1 MMNILKLLIT
11 SMLILALNSIPAFSA
26 ETRTYGEL
34 LYNLEIV
41 YGLDEGLEE
50 AKDITRSEMV
60 VLLVRMLVGE
70 SGFSSYVLPE
80 VPSFNDVPTNHWA
93 YTEIEIAKQIGITS
107 GLDDGSFGIDSP
119 VTYVQTCLFLARALH
134 YDTSTMSYNNSV
146 YLIREATGLTLNS
159 NVGPY
164 VALKRGQVF
173 ELISHALSKNIKD
186 TNQLFISS
194 LPIEGEQENQFL
206 IDYPDATQSYVSDA
220 YSKNN
225 EDLLSFENGYQYS
238 SYDLYAKSLAL
249 IERYPQILEMEIL
262 GYSTDERPIYVIRMT
277 NPINESSGNSYID
290 KMHLFVDAGVHARE
304 TYNPFL
310 VLRIIEDYA
319 KDYYNNTTIPSVN
332 INAILQNNV
341 IHFMPLLN
349 PDGFDI
355 VKFGPGMIKDPV
367 LKDNFIQLLGGDNY
381 RRLKANI
388 RGVDLNRNYTDE
400 IFDTNT
406 FLWKSVR
413 GVTFGD
419 VLDYSYPK
427 IEFFSGYSAASE
439 VETRIS
445 QNYMLRYDFRAYLS
459 YHSQGRIIEA
469 GTSRYGLELENQSLE
484 HEKLLRSLT
493 GYGSSSSYASAY
505 GYAGRFASFNTNKS
519 YSTIETMNT
528 TTYPNDRWSYKS
540 EYDKYK
546 LNQAP
551 LVLLSQAQNDGYAP
565 YKIYVNDRYVR
576 DSMSK
581 VYAYAIAEKLGGN
594 VAVYAGRPI
603 LYNHKTLS
611 INNLAI

>member
-1 MMNILKLLIT
+1 MIKTIKLLIIT
-11 SMLILALNSIPAFSA
+11 ALILALNSIPVFSA
-26 ETRTYGEL
+26 ETKTYGEL
-34 LYNLEIV
+34 LHNLEIV

-50 AKDITRSEMV
+50 AKEITRGEMI
-60 VLLVRMLVGE
+60 VLLVRMLVSE
-70 SGFSSYVLPE
+70 SGFNSYVLPE
-80 VPSFNDVPTNHWA
+80 IPSFSDVPASHWA

-107 GLDDGSFGIDSP
+107 GLDDGSFGIDLP
-119 VTYVQTCLFLARALH
+119 VTYTQTVLFLARALH
-134 YDTSTMSYNNSV
+134 YDTSAMLYNNSV
-146 YLIREATGLTLNS
+146 YLIREATGLTLES
-159 NVGPY
+159 NAGPHT
-164 VALKRGQVF
+164 ALKRGQVF

-186 TNQLFISS
+186 TNQLLISS
-194 LPIEGEQENQFL
+194 LTIDGNLENQFL
-206 IDYPDATQSYVSDA
+206 IDYPNAVQSYVTNVS
-220 YSKNN
+220 SKND
-225 EDLLSFENGYQYS
+225 EDLLNFKNGYQYS

-249 IERYPQILEMEIL
+249 VERYPQILEMEIL

-277 NPINESSGNSYID
+277 NPINESSENSYVG
-290 KMHLFVDAGVHARE
+290 KMHLFIDAGVHARE

-319 KDYYNNTTIPSVN
+319 KDYYNNATIPSAD
-332 INAILQNNV
+332 INALLQNNV

-355 VKFGPGMIKDPV
+355 VKFGPGMIKNPV
-367 LKDNFIQLLGGDNY
+367 LKADFIQLLGRDNY
-381 RRLKANI
+381 RRLKANV

-406 FLWKSVR
+406 SLWKSVR

-419 VLDYSYPK
+419 ALDYSYPK

-445 QNYMLRYDFRAYLS
+445 QDYMLRYDFRAYLS
-459 YHSQGRIIEA
+459 YHSQGRIVSAE
-469 GTSRYGLELENQSLE
+469 TSGYGLELENQSIQ

-493 GYGSSSSYASAY
+493 GYGASSSYASAY

-528 TTYPNDRWSYKS
+528 TTYPDDRWLYKS

-551 LVLLSQAQNDGYAP
+551 LVLLSQAQKDGYAP
-565 YKIYVNDRYVR
+565 YKIYVNNRYVR

-594 VAVYAGRPI
+594 VAVYAGEPI
-603 LYNHKTLS
+603 LYLE
-611 INNLAI
+611 

>member
-1 MMNILKLLIT
+1 MIKTIKLVIIIA
-11 SMLILALNSIPAFSA
+11 LILVLPMVTVFSA

-34 LYNLEIV
+34 LYNLKIV

-50 AKDITRSEMV
+50 AKDITRGEMI

-70 SGFSSYVLPE
+70 SGFNSYVLPE
-80 VPSFNDVPTNHWA
+80 IPSFKDVPASHWA

-119 VTYVQTCLFLARALH
+119 VTYVQTALFLARALH
-134 YDTSTMSYNNSV
+134 YDTSTMPYNNSV
-146 YLIREATGLTLNS
+146 YLIREATGLTLKS
-159 NVGPY
+159 NVGPN

-186 TNQLFISS
+186 TNQLLLSS
-194 LPIEGEQENQFL
+194 LTIDGNLGNQFL
-206 IDYPDATQSYVSDA
+206 IDYPDAVQSNVPDA
-220 YSKNN
+220 YAENS
-225 EDLLSFENGYQYS
+225 EDLMNFENGYQYS

-249 IERYPQILEMEIL
+249 VERYPQILEMEIL
-262 GYSTDERPIYVIRMT
+262 GYSTDERPIYVLRMT
-277 NPINESSGNSYID
+277 NPINESSENSYVG

-319 KDYYNNTTIPSVN
+319 KDYYNNAAIPSID
-332 INAILQNNV
+332 INSLLQNNV

-355 VKFGPGMIKDPV
+355 VKFGSGMIKDPV
-367 LKDNFIQLLGGDNY
+367 LKDHFIQLLGKDDY
-381 RRLKANI
+381 RRLKANV
-388 RGVDLNRNYTDE
+388 RGVDLNRNYADE

-419 VLDYSYPK
+419 ALDYSYPK

-445 QNYMLRYDFRAYLS
+445 QDYMLRYDFRAYMS
-459 YHSQGRIIEA
+459 YHSQGRIVSAE
-469 GTSRYGLELENQSLE
+469 TSGYGLELENQSLQY
-484 HEKLLRSLT
+484 EKLLRGLT
-493 GYGSSSSYASAY
+493 GYGISSSYASAY
-505 GYAGRFASFNTNKS
+505 GYANRFASFNTNKS

-528 TTYPNDRWSYKS
+528 TTYPDDRWFYKS

-551 LVLLSQAQNDGYAP
+551 FVLLSQAHKDGYAP

-581 VYAYAIAEKLGGN
+581 VYAYAIAERLGGK
-594 VAVYAGRPI
+594 VVVYAGRPI
-603 LYNHKTLS
+603 LYLE
-611 INNLAI
+611 